1 MHLKLQRALS
11 FGHYNTTLQRP
22 KLKGHKELHRS
33 EKKDMI
39 EPVTDK
45 KKNNDFTTL
54 YFIYRDLSHWDFR
67 ADIIMVYYRT

>member
-22 KLKGHKELHRS
+22 KLKGHKELHHS

-39 EPVTDK
+39 EAVTDIK
-45 KKNNDFTTL
+45 KIMTSLL
-54 YFIYRDLSHWDFR
+54 YISSTG
-67 ADIIMVYYRT
+67 I